1 MSFERRVL
9 TAEEI
14 TMAREIASAK
24 NARGVIARVDWSKEN
39 PQCPLCYAHLDDNG
53 DCPCGINKIKNEEYE
68 AYIARRKNEKH
79 GRLFSLFSKNRR

>member
-14 TMAREIASAK
+14 TVARDIANAK
-24 NARGVIARVDWSKEN
+24 NARGVIARVDWTKEN

-53 DCPCGINKIKNEEYE
+53 DCPCGINKIKNDAYE
-68 AYIARRKNEKH
+68 AYIARKKHEKH
-79 GRLFSLFSKNRR
+79 RGFFALFGKDRR

>member
-14 TMAREIASAK
+14 TVAREIANAK
-24 NARGVIARVDWSKEN
+24 NARGVIARVDWTAEN

-53 DCPCGINKIKNEEYE
+53 ECPCGINKIKNEAYE
-68 AYIARRKNEKH
+68 AYIARRKAEK
-79 GRLFSLFSKNRR
+79 RRRIFMCFVKKK